1 MGQLLSC
8 RCCRSLD
15 LVQTW
20 RCSEGSQTQLRPCT
34 NLITFKKSFT
44 KPFTKLSWIMGILV
58 IVVVSAKAFSRERKF
73 TNAWV
78 PGKEQSL
85 VCSGIGLSEYKAFNL
100 NVTFF
105 TSRSPLSNILQCIE
119 LSILL
124 ADRFNLRLWSMKM
137 AWILSFS
144 PQNQRSA
151 LCFTCV
157 RSLFPPDL
165 KARNMYVYILY
176 ITYIYIYISYT
187 HVYGVRMY
195 HMTYLFET
203 RECICLEVYPASSS
217 SRQTWTHQSL
227 VICVMLCTSV
237 WMFARG
243 PPVAILRDPG
253 LPWPRSSQ
261 LRQYSLPPGGIAEQ
275 PLRSSTRGCQGGRS
289 NDAKLHKG
297 YAKITQSPCKARA
310 KIVVP

>member
-1 MGQLLSC
+1 MPGFQAKNNLWFAAGLAFLST
-8 RCCRSLD
+8 RHSISMLPFSLRGVLFQISCNVLSFQYFWRTGSIWGFD
-15 LVQTW
+15 RWRWHGFSALALKINEVLCVSLVFGRYFLQT
-20 RCSEGSQTQLRPCT
+20 LR
-34 NLITFKKSFT
+34 
-44 KPFTKLSWIMGILV
+44 LV
-58 IVVVSAKAFSRERKF
+58 ICLYTYF
-73 TNAWV
+73 
-78 PGKEQSL
+78 
-85 VCSGIGLSEYKAFNL
+85 
-100 NVTFF
+100 
-105 TSRSPLSNILQCIE
+105 ILH
-119 LSILL
+119 
-124 ADRFNLRLWSMKM
+124 
-137 AWILSFS
+137 
-144 PQNQRSA
+144 
-151 LCFTCV
+151 TH
-157 RSLFPPDL
+157 
-165 KARNMYVYILY
+165 
-176 ITYIYIYISYT
+176 IYISYT

-253 LPWPRSSQ
+253 FPWPRSSQ